1 VGVDHRDL
9 DDVGRGALDR
19 HVDRESLP
27 WRRTCGRPERRDQ
40 AVAARGDETG
50 ADRAALLGAERD
62 VLELGVG
69 DPSRVIFA
77 DRSKIVIFEPIPS
90 SSS

>member
-1 VGVDHRDL
+1 
-9 DDVGRGALDR
+9 
-19 HVDRESLP
+19 
-27 WRRTCGRPERRDQ
+27 
-40 AVAARGDETG
+40 VAARGDETG

-62 VLELGVG
+62 VLEVGVG